1 MSKEQVDSYRIDG
14 GLYCIADELLDA
26 GVVKP
31 DKVVACGSSDA
42 MSVYMT
48 EYDDGS
54 ERMSTFCFSCN
65 QAFQHSIFAKSS
77 HAPDFGLEDT
87 GVIKEKKKFE
97 KKNKQKPLTKEDV
110 QEIIGLG
117 YRGNGYRNLSDK
129 YLQFFGHAVKKG
141 KDGKVVAVYYPESR
155 EGKLK
160 GYKSRHAPKNFG
172 YDNRGLTGLK
182 SELSGQIKFKDWK
195 FRDILIVGGEEDKVA
210 AYQMFTEYLE
220 RRYSNTGD
228 EYLPMPVVSP
238 TTGEGSAIKQIRE
251 QFDFIDSAENIY
263 IGMDN
268 DEVGEAAAE
277 AIAEMFPKD
286 KVKMVKWSLKDPN
299 NYIHNKDKKDY
310 SAQFIRDFYAAEG
323 YTHDGIRSSKDI
335 YGDVAEELLK
345 PRISLPFYMTK
356 LAKMMGGN
364 SGDIGLLQGR
374 IVNIIGDTSVGKSTH
389 VNAMVYHWIFNSP
402 QKPCIA
408 SLEAT
413 AGQYAIDMI
422 SLHLGENIRKDRTG
436 KEVVEYLE
444 SEEVQAKTRDLW
456 ENEWGEERF
465 KIIDERDGT
474 IKTLEKQM
482 ERAFHKDG
490 CGMFV
495 IDVLTDILRNM
506 TNEQQ
511 AEHMTWQKNMV
522 KKGATIINILH
533 TKKPT
538 RRADG
543 TLNRISEYDALGSST
558 FVQSAAVN
566 ILIDRDKMAEDD
578 IEKNTTRVRMPKC
591 REGSTGD
598 AGCWFFDIDTRMV
611 HDRDHFFEQN
621 PHLLPDGYDLSVSP
635 YDAPVEQKG
644 FTKQASGKSKKDLPV
659 DDFDLLPEDDI
670 PV

>member
-1 MSKEQVDSYRIDG
+1 MSREQVDSYRIEG
-14 GLYCIADELLDA
+14 NLHCIADELLEA

-31 DKVVACGSSDA
+31 ENVVECGSSDA

-65 QAFQHSIFAKSS
+65 QAFQHGVFAKSS
-77 HAPDFGLEDT
+77 LAPDFGLEDT
-87 GVIKEKKKFE
+87 GTVVEKKKF
-97 KKNKQKPLTKEDV
+97 KKLDKQKPLSKEDV
-110 QEIIGLG
+110 KEIVGHG
-117 YRGNGYRNLSDK
+117 YRGNGYRGLSDK
-129 YLQFFGHAVKKG
+129 YLQFFGHALKL
-141 KDGKVVAVYYPESR
+141 DQRGKVQAVYYPETR
-155 EGKLK
+155 EGKLS

-172 YDNRGLTGLK
+172 YDNRGRTGIK
-182 SELSGQIKFKDWK
+182 SDLSGQVKFKDWK

-210 AYQMFTEYLE
+210 GYQMFTEYLE
-220 RRYSNTGD
+220 SRYARSGD

-251 QFDFIDSAENIY
+251 QFDFIDGAENIY

-268 DEVGEAAAE
+268 DEVGLKAAL
-277 AIAEMFPKD
+277 AIAEIFPKD
-286 KVKMVKWSLKDPN
+286 KVKIVKWSLKDPN
-299 NYIHNKDKKDY
+299 NYIHNSEGKDY

-323 YTHDGIRSSKDI
+323 FTHDGIRSSKDI
-335 YGDVAEELLK
+335 ESDVAEELLK
-345 PRISLPFYMTK
+345 PRISLPFYMNK
-356 LAKMMGGN
+356 IAQMMGGN
-364 SGDIGLLQGR
+364 SGDVGLLQGR

-422 SLHLGENIRKDRTG
+422 SLHLGENIRKGRSG
-436 KEVVEYLE
+436 KEVVEYLK
-444 SEEVQAKTRDLW
+444 SPEVKERTKDLW
-456 ENEWGEERF
+456 QNEWGEERF

-482 ERAFHKDG
+482 ERAFYKDG

-495 IDVLTDILRNM
+495 IDVLTDLLRNM

-511 AEHMTWQKNMV
+511 AEHMSWQKNMA
-522 KKGATIINILH
+522 KKGATIINVLH

-543 TLNRISEYDALGSST
+543 MLNRISEYDALGSST

-566 ILIDRDKMAEDD
+566 ILIDRDKMAPDH

-591 REGSTGD
+591 REGDTGE
-598 AGCWFFDIDTRMV
+598 AGCWYYDIDTRIV
-611 HDRDHFFEQN
+611 HDRDYFFEQN
-621 PHLLPDGYDLSVSP
+621 PDKLPEGYDLSVDP
-635 YDAPVEQKG
+635 YDAPPPEKG
-644 FTKQASGKSKKDLPV
+644 FSKKANGKSKADTPV
-659 DDFDLLPEDDI
+659 DDFDLLPNDGC
-670 PV
+670 PL